1 MRCTPGEA
9 RLASAILAL
18 SARSAP
24 SPAASMRA
32 PRDLDDWRPLML
44 NDATGLS
51 IAGMIVGQMIY
62 CDHAGLLLVTG
73 TVGLVDGEVPPHGE
87 PGLYVV

>member
-1 MRCTPGEA
+1 
-9 RLASAILAL
+9 
-18 SARSAP
+18 
-24 SPAASMRA
+24 
-32 PRDLDDWRPLML
+32 ML